1 MYASSQAMAL
11 PPDLTSG
18 LQANMAQTE
27 RDRQRQETRRKV
39 YDAAL
44 EIFRRDGVQA
54 SKIDDITQLAGV
66 SRGTFY
72 FHFPSKDDVLT
83 VLMNRSQMRVVT
95 RLDDLGPDT
104 GITEVLEL
112 VAATIAVEWKD
123 EPQMLAEIGMVAL
136 RQTAQNLPDLGEV
149 HPVRGALIPWLE
161 KAAARGEIAELMP
174 PNLLAEFFLVNV
186 FGAALAW
193 VGNPV
198 VPLDQLLRN
207 VVQFFLKAART

>member
-1 MYASSQAMAL
+1 
-11 PPDLTSG
+11 
-18 LQANMAQTE
+18 MAQTE

-44 EIFRRDGVQA
+44 EIFRKDGVSA
-54 SKIDDITQLAGV
+54 ARIDDITQLAGV

-83 VLMNRSQMRVVT
+83 ELMNASQMRVVE
-95 RLDDLGPDT
+95 RLADVPPET
-104 GITEVLEL
+104 GITDVLEL
-112 VAATIAVEWKD
+112 VATTIADEWKD
-123 EPQMLAEIGMVAL
+123 DPQMLAEIGMVAL

-161 KAAARGEIAELMP
+161 KAAAQGEIGPLMP
-174 PNLLAEFFLVNV
+174 PSLLSEFFLVNV

-207 VVQFFLKAART
+207 VVQFFLKAARA